1 MSEKLPYGTNM
12 PATDGASEATA
23 VPNETIAL
31 ITGGARGIG
40 RYLSEAFAKAGYHV
54 IVTATSASNAEDAA
68 DEIGEATGGAVTG
81 VGLRTDD
88 IAAVQAL
95 RESVTALE
103 AETGRRLQVL
113 INNAGRIES
122 SEGPLWDAD
131 PEAVKDV
138 VDANVTGVALMVN
151 AFAPVLIAGAEATDR
166 PSRIIDL
173 NSGSGA
179 QGTPAYAVYSASKAA
194 LFRIADS
201 VVHFGHDAGLRI
213 FEMAPGV
220 VETAMT
226 KSMPVHDFRTGDDWT
241 SPQQVTDLA
250 LALASGTLDAFTGRY
265 VRAGADSEASLI
277 AEAADGLADSARRLV
292 LGLTR

>member
-1 MSEKLPYGTNM
+1 M
-12 PATDGASEATA
+12 TDTQIPTADA
-23 VPNETIAL
+23 VPSETLAL

-40 RYLSEAFAKAGYHV
+40 RYLSEAFATAGYHV
-54 IVTATSASNAEDAA
+54 ILTATSAGSAEDAA

-88 IAAVQAL
+88 IAAVKAL
-95 RESVTALE
+95 RESVVAVE

-122 SEGPLWDAD
+122 TEGALWDAD
-131 PEAVKDV
+131 PESIKGV
-138 VDANVTGVALMVN
+138 VDANVLGVALMINV
-151 AFAPVLIAGAEATDR
+151 FAPVLIANAEETGR

-179 QGTPAYAVYSASKAA
+179 KGTPAYAVYSASKAA

-201 VVHFGHDAGLRI
+201 VVEYGHDKGLRI

-226 KSMPVHDFRTGDDWT
+226 KSMPVHDFRQGDDWT
-241 SPQQVTDLA
+241 SPEQVAKLA
-250 LALASGTLDAFTGRY
+250 LALSSGTLDAFTGRY
-265 VRAGADSEASLI
+265 LRAGADSEESLL
-277 AEAADGLADSARRLV
+277 AEAVGLEGSTRRMV
-292 LGLTR
+292 LG

>member
-1 MSEKLPYGTNM
+1 M
-12 PATDGASEATA
+12 TDTQIPTADA
-23 VPNETIAL
+23 VPSKTIAL

-40 RYLSEAFAKAGYHV
+40 RYLSEAFATAGYHV
-54 IVTATSASNAEDAA
+54 ILTATSAGSAEDAA

-88 IAAVQAL
+88 IAAVKAL
-95 RESVTALE
+95 RESVVAVE

-122 SEGPLWDAD
+122 TEGALWDAD
-131 PEAVKDV
+131 PESIKGV
-138 VDANVTGVALMVN
+138 VDANVLGVALMINV
-151 AFAPVLIAGAEATDR
+151 FAPVLIANAEATGR

-179 QGTPAYAVYSASKAA
+179 KGTPAYAVYSASKAA

-201 VVHFGHDAGLRI
+201 VVEYGHDKGLRI

-226 KSMPVHDFRTGDDWT
+226 KSMPVHDFRQGDDWT
-241 SPQQVTDLA
+241 SPEQVAKLA
-250 LALASGTLDAFTGRY
+250 LALSSGTLDAFTGRY
-265 VRAGADSEASLI
+265 LRAGADSEESLL
-277 AEAADGLADSARRLV
+277 AEAVGLEGSTRRMV
-292 LGLTR
+292 LG

>member
-1 MSEKLPYGTNM
+1 MTENLTPT
-12 PATDGASEATA
+12 ATA
-23 VPNETIAL
+23 VPTETIAL

-40 RYLSEAFAKAGYHV
+40 RHLSEAFADAGYHV
-54 IVTATSASNAEDAA
+54 IVTATSASSAETAA

-88 IAAVQAL
+88 IAAVKAL
-95 RESVTALE
+95 RESVTAVE

-113 INNAGRIES
+113 VNNAGRIES
-122 SEGPLWDAD
+122 TEGPLWDAD
-131 PEAVKDV
+131 PESIKGV
-138 VDANVTGVALMVN
+138 VDANVLGVALMVN
-151 AFAPVLIAGAEATDR
+151 AFAPVLMANAEATGR

-179 QGTPAYAVYSASKAA
+179 KGTPAYAVYSASKAS
-194 LFRIADS
+194 LFRLADS
-201 VVHFGHDAGLRI
+201 VVRFGHDQGLRI

-226 KSMPVHDFRTGDDWT
+226 KSMPVHDFRGEGDWT
-241 SPQQVTDLA
+241 TPEDVTDLA

-265 VRAGADSEASLI
+265 VRAGADSEESLL
-277 AEAADGLADSARRLV
+277 AEAAAGLSGTARRLV
-292 LGLTR
+292 LG

>member
-1 MSEKLPYGTNM
+1 MSEKLPYGTTM
-12 PATDGASEATA
+12 PTGDTAPEATA
-23 VPNETIAL
+23 VPSETITL

-40 RYLSEAFAKAGYHV
+40 RHLSEAFAGAGYHV
-54 IVTATSASNAEDAA
+54 IVTATSASSAEDAA

-88 IAAVQAL
+88 IAAVKAL
-95 RESVTALE
+95 RESVTAVE

-113 INNAGRIES
+113 VNNAGRIES
-122 SEGPLWDAD
+122 TEGPLWDAD
-131 PEAVKDV
+131 PESLKGV
-138 VDANVTGVALMVN
+138 VDANVLGVALMVN
-151 AFAPVLIAGAEATDR
+151 IFAPVLITNAEAAGR

-179 QGTPAYAVYSASKAA
+179 KGTPAYAVYSASKAA

-201 VVHFGHDAGLRI
+201 VVDFGHDKGLRI

-226 KSMPVHDFRTGDDWT
+226 KSMPVHDFREGDDWT
-241 SPQQVTDLA
+241 SPEQVTDLA
-250 LALASGTLDAFTGRY
+250 VALASGTLDAFTGRY
-265 VRAGADSEASLI
+265 VRAGADSEESLL
-277 AEAADGLADSARRLV
+277 AEAADGLSDQTRRMV
-292 LGLTR
+292 LG

>member
-1 MSEKLPYGTNM
+1 M
-12 PATDGASEATA
+12 
-23 VPNETIAL
+23 
-31 ITGGARGIG
+31 
-40 RYLSEAFAKAGYHV
+40 
-54 IVTATSASNAEDAA
+54 
-68 DEIGEATGGAVTG
+68 TG

-88 IAAVQAL
+88 IASVKAL

-103 AETGRRLQVL
+103 AETGKRLQVL

-122 SEGPLWDAD
+122 TEGPLWDAD
-131 PEAVKDV
+131 PESLKGV

-151 AFAPVLIAGAEATDR
+151 VFAPVLIAGAEATGR

-179 QGTPAYAVYSASKAA
+179 QGTPAYAVYSASKAS
-194 LFRIADS
+194 LFRLADS
-201 VVHFGHDAGLRI
+201 VVHFGHEKGLRI

-241 SPQQVTDLA
+241 SPEQVTDLA

-265 VRAGADSEASLI
+265 VRAGKDSEESLLT
-277 AEAADGLADSARRLV
+277 EAAGGLSDSTRRLV
-292 LGLTR
+292 LG

>member
-1 MSEKLPYGTNM
+1 M
-12 PATDGASEATA
+12 TDTPTPTADA
-23 VPNETIAL
+23 VPAKTIAL

-54 IVTATSASNAEDAA
+54 ILTATSAGSAEAA
-68 DEIGEATGGAVTG
+68 ANEIGEATGGAVTG

-88 IAAVQAL
+88 VAAVKAL
-95 RESVTALE
+95 CESVVEVE
-103 AETGRRLQVL
+103 AETGRSLQVI

-122 SEGPLWDAD
+122 TEGPLWDAD
-131 PEAVKDV
+131 PESLKAV
-138 VDANVTGVALMVN
+138 VDANVLGVALMINV
-151 AFAPVLIAGAEATDR
+151 FAPVLIANAEAAGR

-179 QGTPAYAVYSASKAA
+179 KGSPAYAVYSASKAA

-201 VVHFGHDAGLRI
+201 VVEYGHDKGLRI

-226 KSMPVHDFRTGDDWT
+226 KSMPVHDHRGEGDWT
-241 SPQQVTDLA
+241 TPADVTSLA
-250 LALASGTLDAFTGRY
+250 LALASGTLDGYTGRY
-265 VRAGADSEASLI
+265 VRAGADTEESLL
-277 AEAADGLADSARRLV
+277 AAAAGLSDSDRRLV
-292 LGLTR
+292 LG

>member
-1 MSEKLPYGTNM
+1 MTEKLPYGTNL
-12 PATDGASEATA
+12 PAGDSATEATA
-23 VPNETIAL
+23 VPSETIAL

-40 RYLSEAFAKAGYHV
+40 RHLSEAFAKAGYHV
-54 IVTATSASNAEDAA
+54 IVTATSADKAETAA
-68 DEIGEATGGAVTG
+68 TEISGATGGTVTG
-81 VGLRTDD
+81 FGLRTDD
-88 IAAVQAL
+88 VAAVRAL

-103 AETGRRLQVL
+103 AESGKRLQVL

-122 SEGPLWDAD
+122 TEGPLWDAD
-131 PEAVKDV
+131 PESIKGV

-151 AFAPVLIAGAEATDR
+151 AFAPVLIAAAEATDR

-179 QGTPAYAVYSASKAA
+179 QGTPAYAVYSASKAS

-201 VVHFGHDAGLRI
+201 VVHFGHDKGLRI

-241 SPQQVTDLA
+241 SPEQVADLA

-265 VRAGADSEASLI
+265 VRAGADSEESLI
-277 AEAADGLADSARRLV
+277 AEAAGLEDSTRRLV
-292 LGLTR
+292 LG

>member
-1 MSEKLPYGTNM
+1 VGTTL
-12 PATDGASEATA
+12 ATGQATA
-23 VPNETIAL
+23 EVTAGSSETVAVV
-31 ITGGARGIG
+31 TAGARGFG
-40 RYLSEAFAKAGYHV
+40 RYLCGAFASAGYHV
-54 IVTATSASNAEDAA
+54 VGTATSTERAEGAA
-68 DEIGEATGGAVTG
+68 AEIVDATGAAVTG

-88 IAAVQAL
+88 IDSVKSFREAVG
-95 RESVTALE
+95 ALE

-122 SEGPLWDAD
+122 TEGPLWDAD
-131 PEAVKDV
+131 PESIKCV
-138 VDANVTGVALMVN
+138 VDANVLGVALMV
-151 AFAPVLIAGAEATDR
+151 AALAPVLISAAEATGR

-179 QGTPAYAVYSASKAA
+179 KGTPAYAVYSASKAS
-194 LFRIADS
+194 LFRLADS
-201 VVHFGHDAGLRI
+201 VVHFGHDKGLRI

-241 SPQQVTDLA
+241 SPDQVTDLA

-265 VRAGADSEASLI
+265 VRAGADSAESLLD
-277 AEAADGLADSARRLV
+277 EAAGGLSEKTRRLV
-292 LGLTR
+292 LG

>member
-12 PATDGASEATA
+12 PTTDGASEATA
-23 VPNETIAL
+23 VPSETIAL
-31 ITGGARGIG
+31 ITGGVRGIG
-40 RYLSEAFAKAGYHV
+40 RHLSEAFAGAGYDV
-54 IVTATSASNAEDAA
+54 IVTATSAVKAEAA
-68 DEIGEATGGAVTG
+68 AEEIAEATGGAVTG

-88 IAAVQAL
+88 ITVVNQL
-95 RESVTALE
+95 RDSVAELE
-103 AETGRRLQVL
+103 KSTGKRLQVL

-122 SEGPLWDAD
+122 TEGPLWDAE
-131 PEAVKDV
+131 PESLKGV
-138 VDANVTGVALMVN
+138 VDANVTGVALMINV
-151 AFAPVLIAGAEATDR
+151 FAPVLMAGAEVTGR

-201 VVHFGHDAGLRI
+201 VVHFGHEKGLRI

-220 VETAMT
+220 VETGMT
-226 KSMPVHDFRTGDDWT
+226 KSMPVHDHRGEGDWT
-241 SPQQVTDLA
+241 MPTDVTDLA

-265 VRAGADSEASLI
+265 VRAGADSEESLL
-277 AEAADGLADSARRLV
+277 AEADGVLSDSTRRMV
-292 LGLTR
+292 LG

>member
-1 MSEKLPYGTNM
+1 M
-12 PATDGASEATA
+12 TDNQNPTATA
-23 VPNETIAL
+23 VPSKTIAL

-40 RYLSEAFAKAGYHV
+40 RHLSEAFAKAGYHV
-54 IVTATSASNAEDAA
+54 IVTATSASNAEAAA
-68 DEIGEATGGAVTG
+68 DEIGEVTGGAVTG

-88 IAAVQAL
+88 IAAVKAL
-95 RESVTALE
+95 HESVVALE
-103 AETGRRLQVL
+103 AETGKRLQVL

-122 SEGPLWDAD
+122 TEGPLWDAD
-131 PEAVKDV
+131 PESLKGV
-138 VDANVTGVALMVN
+138 VEANVLGVALMVN
-151 AFAPVLIAGAEATDR
+151 VFAPVLIGSAEATGH

-179 QGTPAYAVYSASKAA
+179 KGTPAYAVYSASKAS

-201 VVHFGHDAGLRI
+201 VVHFGHDKGLRI

-226 KSMPVHDFRTGDDWT
+226 KSMPVHDFREGDDWT
-241 SPQQVTDLA
+241 SPEQVTDLA

-265 VRAGADSEASLI
+265 VRAGADSEESLL
-277 AEAADGLADSARRLV
+277 AEAVDGLAESNRRLV
-292 LGLTR
+292 LY

>member
-1 MSEKLPYGTNM
+1 MSEKLPYGTTM
-12 PATDGASEATA
+12 PATDGTHEATA

-40 RYLSEAFAKAGYHV
+40 RYLSEAFAKAGYLV
-54 IVTATSASNAEDAA
+54 IVTATSADRAEGAA
-68 DEIGEATGGAVTG
+68 DEIREATGGVVVG
-81 VGLRTDD
+81 LGLRTDD
-88 IAAVQAL
+88 IAAVQEL
-95 RESVTALE
+95 RGSVTALE
-103 AETGRRLQVL
+103 ADTGRRLQVL

-122 SEGPLWDAD
+122 TEGPLWDAD
-131 PEAVKDV
+131 PEAVKAV

-151 AFAPVLIAGAEATDR
+151 AFAPVLIASAEATGR

-213 FEMAPGV
+213 FEMSPGV

-241 SPQQVTDLA
+241 SPEQVTDLA
-250 LALASGTLDAFTGRY
+250 LALASGSLDAFSGRY
-265 VRAGADSEASLI
+265 VRAGADSEESLI
-277 AEAADGLADSARRLV
+277 AEAADGLSDSARRLV
-292 LGLTR
+292 LG

>member
-1 MSEKLPYGTNM
+1 MTENLTPT
-12 PATDGASEATA
+12 ATA
-23 VPNETIAL
+23 VPTETIAL

-40 RYLSEAFAKAGYHV
+40 RHLSEAFAGAGYHV
-54 IVTATSASNAEDAA
+54 IVTATSASNAEAAA

-88 IAAVQAL
+88 IAAVKAL
-95 RESVTALE
+95 RESVTAVE

-113 INNAGRIES
+113 VNNAGRIES
-122 SEGPLWDAD
+122 TEGPLWDAD
-131 PEAVKDV
+131 PESIKGV
-138 VDANVTGVALMVN
+138 VDANVLGVALMVN
-151 AFAPVLIAGAEATDR
+151 AFAPVLMANAEATGR

-201 VVHFGHDAGLRI
+201 VVHFGHDKGLRI

-241 SPQQVTDLA
+241 SPAQVTDLA

-265 VRAGADSEASLI
+265 VRAGADTEESLL
-277 AEAADGLADSARRLV
+277 AEAELADSTRRLV
-292 LGLTR
+292 LG

>member
-1 MSEKLPYGTNM
+1 MSEKLPYGTTM
-12 PATDGASEATA
+12 PTGENAPEATA
-23 VPNETIAL
+23 VPAETIAL

-40 RYLSEAFAKAGYHV
+40 RHLSEAFATAGYHV
-54 IVTATSASNAEDAA
+54 IVTATSASSAEDAA
-68 DEIGEATGGAVTG
+68 DEIGKATGGAVTG

-88 IAAVQAL
+88 IAAVKAL

-103 AETGRRLQVL
+103 AEAGRRLQVL

-122 SEGPLWDAD
+122 TEGSLWDAD
-131 PEAVKDV
+131 PESLKGV
-138 VDANVTGVALMVN
+138 VDANVTGVALMINV
-151 AFAPVLIAGAEATDR
+151 FAPVLVAGAEATGR

-179 QGTPAYAVYSASKAA
+179 KGTPAYAVYSASKAA

-201 VVHFGHDAGLRI
+201 VVHFGHDKGLRI

-226 KSMPVHDFRTGDDWT
+226 KSMPVHDFRQGDDWT
-241 SPQQVTDLA
+241 SPEQVTDLA
-250 LALASGTLDAFTGRY
+250 VALASGTLDAFTGRY
-265 VRAGADSEASLI
+265 VRAGADTEESLL
-277 AEAADGLADSARRLV
+277 AEADGGLSDANRRMV
-292 LGLTR
+292 LG